1 VLFSELA
8 DIIEHQEGFDSVSM
22 RRIVADIGMRAMSLY
37 KYFANKNVILDH
49 IWGEFIVKLFVKLF
63 VGLQK
68 ECKLKT

>member
-8 DIIEHQEGFDSVSM
+8 DIIEHQEGLDSVSM

-37 KYFANKNVILDH
+37 KYFANKNVMLDH
-49 IWGEFIVKLFVKLF
+49 IWGEFIVELF